1 MASGPELVN
10 PNEIPMN
17 DDSQV
22 MSRPNATQAQSDRVS
37 GASEPVRVNGV
48 PAPTPPP
55 MNMNM
60 DGETAPG
67 ILPSAISTG
76 EAGFGH
82 TGTVR
87 GHVSGGDVST
97 DPIGNDVPSS
107 STASARGFLLGPES
121 GSDLGV
127 SAPVATPTPLQ
138 GVRRGSPGFLS
149 GVAKAIQSIPA
160 AVEGLVMGHQPSTH
174 RVPGTDADGYVS
186 AQSGSPD
193 QRRPPPPAAQVPG
206 TPLLDERTL
215 RTLTGHQAAA
225 PHLYAPE
232 APASGGK
239 PPSATSS
246 DIQAEVRRQLQEI
259 MILRDEENAALRS
272 RVELLASENQVLR
285 QEIAGHV
292 YSSEAIVRSEGQG
305 GFPGFGWFGR
315 GIGNLMSG
323 VTSPKPT
330 SPGSRLMAL
339 RPPPPPKA
347 PLPSTG
353 FESSVPIGG
362 APDYG
367 AIPRPDPPAACGIS
381 SGPEGSSA
389 LDLSGVQ
396 RSLNFDTSA
405 EAPTPLPERLQ
416 VSFPRPPDVPEVP
429 LDNASQ
435 DPLNVVLTGMA
446 QLQGVVAGLAA
457 SPKAIPKQETIKP
470 GVPNLPDLPSPGP
483 EACLQF
489 ADWLHASKP
498 ALFDVSDSSE
508 EFWDKILKESGEWYA
523 HHIKL
528 DPISRLTDRPKPS
541 DDVSNPRWAR
551 VSRRMETMVLA
562 AAPAV
567 ARDEISAAR
576 VTGLLA
582 VVASAL
588 CDILPRRFG

>member
-1 MASGPELVN
+1 M
-10 PNEIPMN
+10 
-17 DDSQV
+17 
-22 MSRPNATQAQSDRVS
+22 
-37 GASEPVRVNGV
+37 
-48 PAPTPPP
+48 
-55 MNMNM
+55 
-60 DGETAPG
+60 
-67 ILPSAISTG
+67 
-76 EAGFGH
+76 
-82 TGTVR
+82 
-87 GHVSGGDVST
+87 
-97 DPIGNDVPSS
+97 
-107 STASARGFLLGPES
+107 
-121 GSDLGV
+121 
-127 SAPVATPTPLQ
+127 
-138 GVRRGSPGFLS
+138 
-149 GVAKAIQSIPA
+149 
-160 AVEGLVMGHQPSTH
+160 
-174 RVPGTDADGYVS
+174 
-186 AQSGSPD
+186 
-193 QRRPPPPAAQVPG
+193 
-206 TPLLDERTL
+206 
-215 RTLTGHQAAA
+215 
-225 PHLYAPE
+225 
-232 APASGGK
+232 
-239 PPSATSS
+239 
-246 DIQAEVRRQLQEI
+246 
-259 MILRDEENAALRS
+259 
-272 RVELLASENQVLR
+272 
-285 QEIAGHV
+285 
-292 YSSEAIVRSEGQG
+292 
-305 GFPGFGWFGR
+305 
-315 GIGNLMSG
+315 
-323 VTSPKPT
+323 
-330 SPGSRLMAL
+330 
-339 RPPPPPKA
+339 
-347 PLPSTG
+347 
-353 FESSVPIGG
+353 
-362 APDYG
+362 
-367 AIPRPDPPAACGIS
+367 
-381 SGPEGSSA
+381 
-389 LDLSGVQ
+389 DLSGVQ

-523 HHIKL
+523 HHVKL